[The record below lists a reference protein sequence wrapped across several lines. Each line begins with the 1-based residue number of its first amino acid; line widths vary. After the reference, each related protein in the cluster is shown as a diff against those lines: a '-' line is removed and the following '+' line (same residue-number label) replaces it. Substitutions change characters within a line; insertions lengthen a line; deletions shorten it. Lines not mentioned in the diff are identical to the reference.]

1 MSQVAVGKREYLSV
15 FGDDYD
21 TPDGTGV
28 RDYIHVVDLA
38 KAHVAALEN
47 LGRPNEYKVYNI
59 GTGRGTSVLELV
71 KAFEKASGHD
81 VPYQVTPRRAGDI
94 ATCYADP
101 GLAERE
107 LGWRAEL
114 TIEDACRDA
123 WNWQS
128 NNPNGYNG

>member
-1 MSQVAVGKREYLSV
+1 
-15 FGDDYD
+15 
-21 TPDGTGV
+21 
-28 RDYIHVVDLA
+28 
-38 KAHVAALEN
+38 
-47 LGRPNEYKVYNI
+47 
-59 GTGRGTSVLELV
+59 LELV
-71 KAFEKASGHD
+71 KAFERASGRD

-94 ATCYADP
+94 AVCYADP

-123 WNWQS
+123 WNWQN